1 MSCNCPKCSYT
12 NDDTNTLAELQVA
25 VEEIQQKLALNNNN
39 SSSNSNNNSNSNK
52 PLSPTGFKC
61 IGTNGKIV
69 TLNSKEVPAGTLIDY
84 GSKREA
90 FRALVVDIDNKP
102 WVLYT
107 NKKLSHEQ
115 FAEMMRGLTNH
126 PVILYWGL

>member
-1 MSCNCPKCSYT
+1 MSCNCPKCSY
-12 NDDTNTLAELQVA
+12 NNPPEPQCANNAA
-25 VEEIQQKLALNNNN
+25 VEEIQQELAL
-39 SSSNSNNNSNSNK
+39 SSDNDK
-52 PLSPTGFKC
+52 PLSPTEFKC
-61 IGTNGKIV
+61 IDTNGKIV

-126 PVILYWGL
+126 PKILYWGL

>member
-1 MSCNCPKCSYT
+1 MSCNCPKCSY
-12 NDDTNTLAELQVA
+12 TNTLAELQVA

-39 SSSNSNNNSNSNK
+39 NNK
-52 PLSPTGFKC
+52 PLSPTEFKC
-61 IGTNGKIV
+61 IDTNGKVV

-126 PVILYWGL
+126 PKILYWEGL

>member
-12 NDDTNTLAELQVA
+12 NTNTLAEMQAA

-39 SSSNSNNNSNSNK
+39 NNNNDL
-52 PLSPTGFKC
+52 PLSPTEFKC
-61 IGTNGKIV
+61 IDTNGKVV

-90 FRALVVDIDNKP
+90 FHALICNVDDKP

-107 NKKLSHEQ
+107 NKKLSHAQ

-126 PVILYWGL
+126 PKILYWGL

>member
-1 MSCNCPKCSYT
+1 MSCNCPKCSYI
-12 NDDTNTLAELQVA
+12 NTNTLAELQAA

-39 SSSNSNNNSNSNK
+39 NL
-52 PLSPTGFKC
+52 PLSPTEFKC
-61 IGTNGKIV
+61 IDTNGKIV

-126 PVILYWGL
+126 PEILYWGL

>member
-12 NDDTNTLAELQVA
+12 DTNTNTLAELQVA
-25 VEEIQQKLALNNNN
+25 VEEIQQKLALNNN
-39 SSSNSNNNSNSNK
+39 SNSNSL
-52 PLSPTGFKC
+52 PLSPTEFKC
-61 IGTNGKIV
+61 IDTNGKVV

-126 PVILYWGL
+126 PEILHWGL

>member
-12 NDDTNTLAELQVA
+12 NDDTNTLAELQAA

-39 SSSNSNNNSNSNK
+39 K
-52 PLSPTGFKC
+52 PLSPTEFKC
-61 IGTNGKIV
+61 IDTNGKIV

-102 WVLYT
+102 WVLHT

-126 PVILYWGL
+126 PKILYWGL

>member
-12 NDDTNTLAELQVA
+12 DDDTNTLAELQVA
-25 VEEIQQKLALNNNN
+25 VEEIQQKLALNNNSSN
-39 SSSNSNNNSNSNK
+39 SSSK
-52 PLSPTGFKC
+52 PLSPTEFKC
-61 IGTNGKIV
+61 IDTNGKIV

-126 PVILYWGL
+126 PEILYWGL

>member
-12 NDDTNTLAELQVA
+12 GTNTNTLAELQAA
-25 VEEIQQKLALNNNN
+25 VEEIQQKLAIN
-39 SSSNSNNNSNSNK
+39 SDNSK
-52 PLSPTGFKC
+52 PLSPTEFKC
-61 IGTNGKIV
+61 LDTNGKII

-84 GSKREA
+84 GGKREA

-115 FAEMMRGLTNH
+115 FAEMMRGLTNL
-126 PVILYWGL
+126 PKILYWGL

>member
-12 NDDTNTLAELQVA
+12 NTLAELQAA

-39 SSSNSNNNSNSNK
+39 NNNK
-52 PLSPTGFKC
+52 PLSPTEFKC
-61 IGTNGKIV
+61 IDTNGKIV

-90 FRALVVDIDNKP
+90 FRALVFDIDNKP

-115 FAEMMRGLTNH
+115 FVEMMRGLTNH
-126 PVILYWGL
+126 PKILYWGL

>member
-39 SSSNSNNNSNSNK
+39 NNNK
-52 PLSPTGFKC
+52 PLSPTEFKC
-61 IGTNGKIV
+61 IDTNGKIV

-126 PVILYWGL
+126 PKILYWGL

>member
-12 NDDTNTLAELQVA
+12 GTGTNTLAELQAA

-39 SSSNSNNNSNSNK
+39 DDDL
-52 PLSPTGFKC
+52 PLSRTEFKC
-61 IGTNGKIV
+61 IDTNGKVV

-90 FRALVVDIDNKP
+90 FRALICNVDDKP

-107 NKKLSHEQ
+107 NKKLSHAQ
-115 FAEMMRGLTNH
+115 FAEMMRGLTNY
-126 PVILYWGL
+126 PEILYWGL

>member
-12 NDDTNTLAELQVA
+12 NDDTNTLAELQAA
-25 VEEIQQKLALNNNN
+25 VEEIQQKLDNDN
-39 SSSNSNNNSNSNK
+39 SK
-52 PLSPTGFKC
+52 PLSPTEFKC
-61 IGTNGKIV
+61 IDTNGKII

-126 PVILYWGL
+126 PKILYWGL

>member
-1 MSCNCPKCSYT
+1 M
-12 NDDTNTLAELQVA
+12 A
-25 VEEIQQKLALNNNN
+25 VEEVQQKLALNNDND
-39 SSSNSNNNSNSNK
+39 K
-52 PLSPTGFKC
+52 PLSPAEFKC
-61 IGTNGKIV
+61 IDTDGKIV
-69 TLNSKEVPAGTLIDY
+69 PLNSKEVPAGTLIDY

-115 FAEMMRGLTNH
+115 FAEMMRGLTNY
-126 PVILYWGL
+126 PKILYWGL